1 MNAPR
6 MASLVAALAVTASA
20 CSGYV
25 ADTSVAPG
33 DRVRVTAPSM
43 HLRKGV
49 GTVAALQRDTLV
61 LNTEQRTDA
70 LQVPLAVADMTK
82 LEVHRGQ
89 RSQIGVGAL
98 TGFVVGAAAGVGIA
112 LAICSEDECRWGT
125 EDETVLAA
133 VVYGAGGGL
142 LGALVGAMIG
152 SAIRVD
158 RWQDVPLDDIRVGLS
173 PVTPDGVA
181 VSVTLRL

>member
-1 MNAPR
+1 MRRLGPT
-6 MASLVAALAVTASA
+6 LVLALTFTTLSCSA
-20 CSGYV
+20 YV
-25 ADTSVAPG
+25 ADTSIAPG

-49 GTVAALQRDTLV
+49 GTVAALQPDTLV

-89 RSQIGVGAL
+89 KSQIGVGAL

-112 LAICSEDECRWGT
+112 LASCSGDGCQWGT

-152 SAIRVD
+152 SIIRVD
-158 RWQDVPLDDIRVGLS
+158 RWQDVPLDDIRVGPS

-181 VSVTLRL
+181 VSVALRF